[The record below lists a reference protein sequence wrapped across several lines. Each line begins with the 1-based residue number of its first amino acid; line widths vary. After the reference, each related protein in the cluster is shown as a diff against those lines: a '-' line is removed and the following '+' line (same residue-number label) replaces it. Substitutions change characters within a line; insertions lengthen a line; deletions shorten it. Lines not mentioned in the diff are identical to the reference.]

1 VKYYKRITCFEN
13 NRRVEK
19 LSEFRELVL
28 EYFKNR
34 PASVLVKQELKIAI
48 IALSVKLQYHAL

>member
-1 VKYYKRITCFEN
+1 MKYYKRITCFEN

-19 LSEFRELVL
+19 RSEFRELVL